1 MFPPAEEF
9 PMRQRGRVVGS
20 AVRAI
25 SAVSALLAVSL
36 FPTGPAVAAA
46 PPPGAAPPGGPAPAA
61 FEDVRVTTTQVA
73 SGLRRPTTVV
83 GLDDGRL
90 LITEKQGTV
99 RAYHPSTGLAADPV
113 LDLTA
118 KVAVSGNER
127 GLLGITPAPD
137 FAQTR
142 LVYVA
147 YTALADGRLTLSRV
161 PLGQPA
167 REEVLLTQAHA
178 EYGNHNGGHV
188 AFGPDGY
195 LYWVLG
201 DGGGAGDPF
210 NSGQDLT
217 TLLGKVLRLD
227 VSRSCQPLAYCVPED
242 NPYVGVAGARPE
254 IWVSGVRN
262 AWRFSFDPADRSLWL
277 GDVGQGTK
285 EEIDHLGPDDGGAN
299 LGWSCREGTVVFQ
312 QERCDPDV
320 EYTDPVFEYRSS
332 YEGCSVIGGQVY
344 RGAQFADLVGG
355 TYVATDY
362 CSSTAWAVRQN
373 GDGTYTTGT
382 IGEFPT
388 QVTSFGVDASGELY
402 VVNDLPGGLH
412 RVSFERVQ
420 PAEAVRIMP
429 LGDSITGSPG
439 CWRALL
445 WDQLRN
451 NGFTNVDFVGT
462 QAPQGCGFDYDGEHE
477 GHGGALVT
485 TVADQ
490 NQLPPWLAAA
500 DPDVVLVHFGT
511 NDVWSNRPTE
521 TILAAYTKL
530 VSQMRAQNPTV
541 TVLVAQLIPMNP
553 SGCAEC
559 GARVQALNAAIP
571 GWAAS
576 VTSEQSR
583 VVVVDQWTGFDTTSD
598 TYDGVHP
605 NAAGDQKLAA
615 TWFPAVAGALS

>member
-1 MFPPAEEF
+1 
-9 PMRQRGRVVGS
+9 MRRRGRAVGL
-20 AVRAI
+20 AL
-25 SAVSALLAVSL
+25 SALLILSL
-36 FPTGPAVAAA
+36 FPTGSPVAAA
-46 PPPGAAPPGGPAPAA
+46 PGAPPGKPAPVA

-73 SGLRRPTTVV
+73 FGLRRPTTVV
-83 GLDDGRL
+83 GLGDGRL

-99 RAYHPSTGLAADPV
+99 RAYHPSSGLAADPV
-113 LDLTA
+113 LDLTG
-118 KVAVSGNER
+118 KVDVSGNER
-127 GLLGITPAPD
+127 GLLGITPAPN
-137 FAQTR
+137 FARTR

-147 YTALADGRLTLSRV
+147 YTALPDGRLTLSRV
-161 PLGQPA
+161 PLGQPD
-167 REEVLLTQAHA
+167 REQVILTQAHA
-178 EYGNHNGGHV
+178 EFGNHNGGHV
-188 AFGPDGY
+188 TFGPDGY

-201 DGGGAGDPF
+201 DGGSAGDPF
-210 NSGQDLT
+210 NSGQNLD
-217 TLLGKVLRLD
+217 TLLGKILRID
-227 VSRSCQPLAYCVPED
+227 VNRSCRSAAYCVPRD
-242 NPYVGVAGARPE
+242 NPYVGVPGARPE
-254 IWVSGVRN
+254 IWVSGIRN
-262 AWRFSFDPADRSLWL
+262 AWRFSFDRADRSLWI

-285 EEIDHLGPDDGGAN
+285 EEIDHLGQHDGGAN
-299 LGWSCREGTVVFQ
+299 LGWSCREGTGVFLA
-312 QERCDPDV
+312 ERCDPDV

-344 RGAQFADLVGG
+344 RGQEFADLVGG

-362 CSSTAWAVRQN
+362 CSSTAWAVRPN

-388 QVTSFGVDASGELY
+388 QVTSFGADARGELY

-412 RVSFERVQ
+412 RVSFERVR
-420 PAEAVRIMP
+420 PAEPVRIMP

-439 CWRALL
+439 CWRAQL

-451 NGFTNVDFVGT
+451 NGFTDVDFVGT

-490 NQLPPWLAAA
+490 NQLPPWLAAT
-500 DPDVVLVHFGT
+500 DPDVVLMHFGT

-521 TILAAYTKL
+521 AILAAYTTL
-530 VSQMRAQNPTV
+530 VGQMRAQNPAV

-553 SGCAEC
+553 NGCAEC

-571 GWAAS
+571 AWAAS
-576 VTSEQSR
+576 VATEQSR
-583 VVVVDQWTGFDTTSD
+583 VVVVDQWTGFTTATD

-605 NAAGDQKLAA
+605 NVAGDQKIAT
-615 TWFPAVAGALS
+615 TWFPALAGALS